1 MRRLVVLAPLLL
13 AGCGTSIGNDL
24 GLSSAGS
31 AIIRITHTAGNECPD
46 AVAQGAVPLSGFEA
60 SCTVGQRVERIT
72 VQSSDP
78 TALITEN
85 NKILAGAIAGL
96 VAKGAATAATGG
108 AAALPLAGGSALAMP
123 AQSGAGVGVSSGSRP
138 PLSAGSSTT
147 NRTRHRP

>member
-1 MRRLVVLAPLLL
+1 MRRLLVLAALAL

-60 SCTVGQRVERIT
+60 SCTVGQRVEIIKLDKT
-72 VQSSDP
+72 DP
-78 TALITEN
+78 MQIITEN
-85 NKILAGAIAGL
+85 NKLLAGAIAGM

-108 AAALPLAGGSALAMP
+108 AAALPLAGGNALAMP
-123 AQSGAGVGVSSGSRP
+123 
-138 PLSAGSSTT
+138 
-147 NRTRHRP
+147 